1 MVTVTPRLPDVG
13 DSLVILGFA
22 GAVTVKLVALV
33 PVPPR
38 VVTAI
43 VPVVSPAGTV
53 AVICVPEE
61 ATLKV
66 AEMPWKAT
74 AVAPVKPVPAKVT
87 AVPTAPE
94 IGVKLV
100 TVVAAGGG
108 AVAVWCGLPATVAAG
123 ASSRWHACV
132 HAAAVLA
139 LVMSWPGL

>member
-22 GAVTVKLVALV
+22 GAVTVN
-33 PVPPR
+33 
-38 VVTAI
+38 
-43 VPVVSPAGTV
+43 VPVVAPAGTV

-108 AVAVWCGLPATVAAG
+108 AVAVWCGLPL
-123 ASSRWHACV
+123 
-132 HAAAVLA
+132 AVVGDVLT
-139 LVMSWPGL
+139 L